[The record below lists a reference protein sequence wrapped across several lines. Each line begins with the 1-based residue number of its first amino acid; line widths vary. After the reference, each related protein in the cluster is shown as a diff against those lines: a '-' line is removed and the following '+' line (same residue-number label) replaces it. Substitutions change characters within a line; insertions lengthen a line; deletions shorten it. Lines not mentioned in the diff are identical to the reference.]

1 MGSLGVFFYIYLYM
15 YVLCMCMCMC
25 LGFIP
30 DLLMILMCRDCCY
43 SLVVKEVSLDP
54 VSVKM
59 CFNSPLFLSLSL
71 SLSPSSLISLTV
83 ENDGE
88 IEPLRD
94 PYDEDDCTRGEPCA
108 YTRERERERER
119 KGSSYHH

>member
-1 MGSLGVFFYIYLYM
+1 MFFYIRIQ
-15 YVLCMCMCMC
+15 YVICIFMDICMC

-71 SLSPSSLISLTV
+71 PPSLPPSSLTSLTV

-94 PYDEDDCTRGEPCA
+94 PYDEDD
-108 YTRERERERER
+108 YTKEVSRVHTQERER
-119 KGSSYHH
+119 KRSSYHH